1 MKLAIFTLYRAGEC
15 IDDITPA
22 LHLTLMTHA
31 CSLLTGWLWC
41 VWLGMATFA
50 AFLLGVGTKL
60 VVIHATDGQYIEAYA
75 W

>member
-1 MKLAIFTLYRAGEC
+1 MC
-15 IDDITPA
+15 VS
-22 LHLTLMTHA
+22 LHLITTVTGSTLLDLAMHV

-60 VVIHATDGQYIEAYA
+60 VVIHANDGQYLEAYA